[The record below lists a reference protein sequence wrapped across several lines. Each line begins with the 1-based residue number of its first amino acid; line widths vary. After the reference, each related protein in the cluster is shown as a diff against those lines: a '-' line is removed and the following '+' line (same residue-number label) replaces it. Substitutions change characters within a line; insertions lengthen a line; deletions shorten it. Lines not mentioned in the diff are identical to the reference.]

1 MDFNMIVSCIVL
13 FVIAAVVWGVAKF
26 FLKLTSKVISIIIT
40 AIVAIGLLAILFIFI
55 L

>member
-1 MDFNMIVSCIVL
+1 MDFNMIISCIVL
-13 FVIAAVVWGVAKF
+13 FVIVAIVWGVAKF
-26 FLKLTSKVISIIIT
+26 FLKMTSKVISIIIT